1 MNTIDFNNINHLI
14 RRETLK
20 VIKETLNSHL
30 GDDSEERRRQK
41 SQAAV
46 IQKRNLRAGDDAEDV
61 DEAEEEEVEEEV
73 EEKTSS
79 TGVPSPD
86 EGEVEREDR
95 TKGRGTADSPKL
107 ATPTDAQIS
116 KASPESV
123 IDKLNVLRGGRSLK
137 DPAVKKSFTQYFNGL
152 THAERESL
160 LVFLTGLSQVLA
172 GVSSGG
178 EALDPGDVG
187 LRVKGDVESTSTA
200 KDKKTKKAKDK
211 ETEDTPIVVG
221 ESQNKFLV
229 KKMFEAYKRYE

>member
-1 MNTIDFNNINHLI
+1 MNITDFNNINHLI

-30 GDDSEERRRQK
+30 GDDSEERRRQH
-41 SQAAV
+41 SQAAA

-61 DEAEEEEVEEEV
+61 DEAEEEVEEEV
-73 EEKTSS
+73 EEKTTS
-79 TGVPSPD
+79 TGVPKSDSD
-86 EGEVEREDR
+86 EGGREDR

-116 KASPESV
+116 KASPKSV

-137 DPAVKKSFTQYFNGL
+137 DPEVKKSFTQYFNGL

-178 EALDPGDVG
+178 EAIDPGDVG
-187 LRVKGDVESTSTA
+187 LRVKGDVESSGVA
-200 KDKKTKKAKDK
+200 KDKKVKKTKEK
-211 ETEDTPIVVG
+211 ESEDTPIVVG